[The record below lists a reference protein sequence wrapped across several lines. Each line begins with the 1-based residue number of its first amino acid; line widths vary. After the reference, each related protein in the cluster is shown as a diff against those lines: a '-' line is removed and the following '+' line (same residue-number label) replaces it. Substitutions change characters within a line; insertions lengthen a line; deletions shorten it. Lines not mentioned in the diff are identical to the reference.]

1 MGEHAESTASVTA
14 WDENAYWEGEDGA
27 KLTKATIGQA
37 LSGELEGET
46 TAEMLM
52 CYRPDGTASFLGQ
65 QRVEGTLGGRSGAF
79 TLHSTGTFEGGEA
92 RSALTV
98 VEGSGTGE
106 LAGLRGTGTA
116 VAGSDMKVA
125 VTLDYELE

>member
-14 WDENAYWEGEDGA
+14 WDESAYWEGEDGS
-27 KLTKATIGQA
+27 KLTKASIGQA
-37 LSGELEGET
+37 FSGDLNGEGP
-46 TAEMLM
+46 AEMLM
-52 CYRPDGTASFLGQ
+52 CYRPDGTATFLGQ

-92 RSALTV
+92 RSTLSV

-116 VAGSDMKVA
+116 VAGGDMKVA
-125 VTLDYELE
+125 VTLDYELG